1 MHSRVETVGVTRAD
15 SPIAGLS
22 IAEAAAHTGLTIDAL
37 RYYERDGL
45 LLRPVQRSASGHRR
59 YAPEDLRWIDLLT
72 RLRSTGMPI
81 RDVREYAALVR
92 SGRGTEAQR
101 LALLR
106 AHRRNVLDRLA
117 QITDHLGAIE
127 KKIGIYEDVLTRT
140 EETI

>member
-1 MHSRVETVGVTRAD
+1 MTRAD
-15 SPIAGLS
+15 SPITGLS

-37 RYYERDGL
+37 RYYKRDGL
-45 LLRPVQRSASGHRR
+45 LLRPVQRSTSGHRR

-92 SGRGTEAQR
+92 RGCGTEAQR
-101 LALLR
+101 LDLLR